1 MRGRL
6 AAALVLAAAAL
17 PMAAHGLRERSH
29 PASPV
34 VPTEAAAIAGAPRDR
49 VLLRPADV
57 EAAAAA
63 GLLPGN
69 ARSILKVDR
78 ALRYGEFV
86 WRERGVP
93 AGPVT
98 VIVDLRAQT
107 MSVFRAGHEIASTVV
122 LYGADGHDTP
132 LGDHPVRGKARDY
145 HSLAYDAP
153 MPFTLWLTDDGVAI
167 HASDVRR
174 GRATH
179 GCIGVPPAFAER
191 LFETVEVGDSVR
203 IVRSGDP
210 RERAATS

>member
-6 AAALVLAAAAL
+6 AAALILAAAVL
-17 PMAAHGLRERSH
+17 PVAAYGVRQRSH
-29 PASPV
+29 PTIPPES
-34 VPTEAAAIAGAPRDR
+34 AALAGAPSDR
-49 VLLRPADV
+49 VLLGPADV
-57 EAAAAA
+57 EAAAAS
-63 GLLPGN
+63 GLLPAD

-132 LGDHPVRGKARDY
+132 LGEHPVRGKARDH
-145 HSLAYDAP
+145 HSLTYDAP

-191 LFETVEVGDSVR
+191 LFETVEVGDPVR
-203 IVRSGDP
+203 IVRSGEQ
-210 RERAATS
+210 RGSATTS

>member
-1 MRGRL
+1 MRARL
-6 AAALVLAAAAL
+6 TAALVLAAAAL
-17 PMAAHGLRERSH
+17 PDAAYGLRERSH
-29 PASPV
+29 PASPPV
-34 VPTEAAAIAGAPRDR
+34 LAEAAAPAGASRDR

-63 GLLPGN
+63 GLLPGD
-69 ARSILKVDR
+69 ARSLLRVDR

-132 LGDHPVRGKARDY
+132 LGEHPVRGKVRDH
-145 HSLAYDAP
+145 HSQTYDAP

-167 HASDVRR
+167 HGSDVRR

-191 LFETVEVGDSVR
+191 LFEAVEVGDPVR
-203 IVRSGDP
+203 IVESGDP
-210 RERAATS
+210 RERAATT